1 MKNTAIHSREL
12 QHRVDIFEIQKQTQ
26 NAFGG
31 LEYDFVF
38 RKTVWAKI
46 EYKDV
51 NQRYDQAGM
60 TNFDE
65 QMIFTMRYDNNLSNF
80 PERYF
85 LVWNNYKFIIQKASC
100 QDINKVYFTL
110 SCIQESTTEFVV
122 KNRILT
128 EDGNIDIISEDNK
141 ILVTQ

>member
-12 QHRVDIFEIQKQTQ
+12 QHLVEIYELEQ
-26 NAFGG
+26 NAINDFGG
-31 LEYDFVF
+31 TVSKYNFK
-38 RKTVWAKI
+38 RKAWAKV
-46 EYKDV
+46 EYKDA

-122 KNRILT
+122 ENRIIT
-128 EDGNIDIISEDNK
+128 EAGNIDIISEDNK